1 MKTYTYTAFDS
12 HGGKVT
18 GEIQAAS
25 QVDASASLR
34 QQGVM
39 VSAIKE
45 NVALPEGID
54 FFTRRKISSD
64 ELELLTS
71 ELALLLNSG
80 VTIDKGLAVVRRNSS
95 SAPYAKLVGG
105 LYDSVRNGSSLSEA
119 MADQGDTFN
128 ALYVNLVKL
137 GESSGNLPKIF
148 TRLAEDIK
156 FQGELKRK
164 IIQALTYPAVIFA
177 VCILC
182 VVFIFNYIVP
192 QMAGLFA
199 DMAEIPTY
207 TAVLLGVSSWMI
219 SYQWFLLLGIC
230 GSVAALIAAL
240 RTPAGARQ
248 IDEALLYLP
257 VVKNVLILVE
267 RIRFNTA
274 ISMMLDAGI
283 LIDRSIEMAIG
294 SVQNKTIRQD
304 LTAVKDRVKKG
315 EILSK
320 ALRSSPV
327 YTDFSISLIEVGEE
341 SGDLAPVFRE
351 VSTRARR
358 DFESWVDRMTSLL
371 EPILIL
377 TMGGIVGGVVVTM
390 LLSIVSVNDIGF

>member
-128 ALYVNLVKL
+128 ALYINLVKL

-327 YTDFSISLIEVGEE
+327 YTDFAISLIEVGEE

>member
-12 HGGKVT
+12 HGGKIT
-18 GEIQAAS
+18 GEIEAAS

-128 ALYVNLVKL
+128 ALYINLVKL

-327 YTDFSISLIEVGEE
+327 YTDFAISLIEVGEE

>member
-128 ALYVNLVKL
+128 ALYINLVKL

>member
-327 YTDFSISLIEVGEE
+327 YTDFAISLIEVGEE

>member
-45 NVALPEGID
+45 NVSLPEGID

-128 ALYVNLVKL
+128 ALYINLVKL

-177 VCILC
+177 VCTLC

-327 YTDFSISLIEVGEE
+327 YTDFAISLIEVGEE
-341 SGDLAPVFRE
+341 SGDLAPVFKE
-351 VSTRARR
+351 VSTRARK

>member
-119 MADQGDTFN
+119 MVDQGDTFN
-128 ALYVNLVKL
+128 ALYINLVKL

-327 YTDFSISLIEVGEE
+327 YTDFAISLIEVGEE
-341 SGDLAPVFRE
+341 SGDLAPVFNE

>member
-18 GEIQAAS
+18 GEIQSAS

-34 QQGVM
+34 RQGVM

-54 FFTRRKISSD
+54 VFTRRKISSD

-128 ALYVNLVKL
+128 ALYINLVKL

-327 YTDFSISLIEVGEE
+327 YTDFAISLIEVGEE
-341 SGDLAPVFRE
+341 SGDLAPVFKE

>member
-128 ALYVNLVKL
+128 ALYINLVKL

-327 YTDFSISLIEVGEE
+327 YTDFAISLIEVGEE
-341 SGDLAPVFRE
+341 SGDLAPVFKE

>member
-341 SGDLAPVFRE
+341 SGDLAPVFKE
-351 VSTRARR
+351 VSTRARK

>member
-327 YTDFSISLIEVGEE
+327 YTDFAISLIEVGEE
-341 SGDLAPVFRE
+341 SGDLAPVFNE

>member
-128 ALYVNLVKL
+128 ALYINLVKL

-327 YTDFSISLIEVGEE
+327 YTDFAISLIEVGEE
-341 SGDLAPVFRE
+341 SGDLAPVFNE

>member
-1 MKTYTYTAFDS
+1 M
-12 HGGKVT
+12 
-18 GEIQAAS
+18 
-25 QVDASASLR
+25 
-34 QQGVM
+34 
-39 VSAIKE
+39 
-45 NVALPEGID
+45 
-54 FFTRRKISSD
+54 
-64 ELELLTS
+64 
-71 ELALLLNSG
+71 LLNSG

-128 ALYVNLVKL
+128 ALYINLVKL

-327 YTDFSISLIEVGEE
+327 YTDFAISLIEVGEE

>member
-12 HGGKVT
+12 HGGKIT
-18 GEIQAAS
+18 GEIEAAS

-119 MADQGDTFN
+119 MVDQGDTFN
-128 ALYVNLVKL
+128 ALYINLVKL

-327 YTDFSISLIEVGEE
+327 YTDFAISLIEVGEE

>member
-128 ALYVNLVKL
+128 ALYINLVKL

-377 TMGGIVGGVVVTM
+377 TKGGIVGGVVVTM

>member
-1 MKTYTYTAFDS
+1 
-12 HGGKVT
+12 
-18 GEIQAAS
+18 
-25 QVDASASLR
+25 
-34 QQGVM
+34 
-39 VSAIKE
+39 
-45 NVALPEGID
+45 
-54 FFTRRKISSD
+54 
-64 ELELLTS
+64 
-71 ELALLLNSG
+71 
-80 VTIDKGLAVVRRNSS
+80 
-95 SAPYAKLVGG
+95 
-105 LYDSVRNGSSLSEA
+105 
-119 MADQGDTFN
+119 
-128 ALYVNLVKL
+128 
-137 GESSGNLPKIF
+137 
-148 TRLAEDIK
+148 
-156 FQGELKRK
+156 
-164 IIQALTYPAVIFA
+164 
-177 VCILC
+177 
-182 VVFIFNYIVP
+182 
-192 QMAGLFA
+192 
-199 DMAEIPTY
+199 
-207 TAVLLGVSSWMI
+207 
-219 SYQWFLLLGIC
+219 
-230 GSVAALIAAL
+230 VAALIAAL

-327 YTDFSISLIEVGEE
+327 YTDFAISLIEVGEE

>member
-45 NVALPEGID
+45 NVSLPEGID

-128 ALYVNLVKL
+128 ALYINLVKL

-177 VCILC
+177 VCTLC

>member
-1 MKTYTYTAFDS
+1 MKNYTYTAFDS

-327 YTDFSISLIEVGEE
+327 YTDFAISLIEVGEE